1 MKITDINW
9 WHSIDLGDG
18 VTTPGRCFPIG
29 EVGKLCLPDLTG
41 KSVLDIGTWDGFYA
55 FEAEKRGAAR
65 VVATDHWVWHQSTG
79 RAGFDYARTALQSNV
94 IGLDLDVMDHSPAA
108 LETNGVDETYDVVL
122 FLGVLYHLRH
132 PLLALERVASVV
144 GDLLIL
150 ETYTASARQVGRE
163 HFTETRPALVYM
175 ESDHENSFHH
185 KFFGPNVPL
194 VLHWLKMVGFKGEVV
209 HEDHRVVVHARR
221 T

>member
-18 VTTPGRCFPIG
+18 VVTPGRCFPEG
-29 EVGKLCLPDLTG
+29 EVRKLCLPDLTG

-55 FEAEKRGAAR
+55 FEAEKRGASR
-65 VVATDHWVWHQSTG
+65 VVATDHWMWHQSTG
-79 RAGFDYARTALQSNV
+79 KAGFDYAHTALGSKVEV
-94 IGLDLDVMDHSPAA
+94 IDLDILDHTP
-108 LETNGVDETYDVVL
+108 ERIGKFDVVF

-132 PLLALERVASVV
+132 PLLALESVASVV
-144 GDLLIL
+144 DDLLIL
-150 ETYTASARQVGRE
+150 ETYTASVSQEGRE

-175 ESDHENSFHH
+175 ESDHENPYHH

-194 VLHWLKMVGFKGEVV
+194 VHHWLKMVGFTAETV